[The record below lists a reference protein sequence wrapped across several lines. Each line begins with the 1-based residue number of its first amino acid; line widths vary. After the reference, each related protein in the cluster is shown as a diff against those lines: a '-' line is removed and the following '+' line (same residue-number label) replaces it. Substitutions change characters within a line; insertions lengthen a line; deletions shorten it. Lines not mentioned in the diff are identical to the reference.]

1 MLWWELAK
9 LYSKNFISFPIANY
23 ISRYTWSSLSF
34 SLSLSLSQS
43 IHSQEQGTDQFSRVN
58 CTACPNPNT
67 NNVSGFFFFFFFL
80 KFFIFNSFQNFPKN
94 WKLSHFYRRKPKK
107 IPKFSQF
114 FFLKMTKICWETT
127 TAMAFSSNWL
137 YLSRETLT
145 HERTQS
151 SFGCTFSGPECTQ
164 HPASAPCKMDGVD
177 GQKTLFHCIPLP

>member
-23 ISRYTWSSLSF
+23 ISRYTWSSLSLSQ
-34 SLSLSLSQS
+34 SLSLS

-67 NNVSGFFFFFFFL
+67 NTVSGFFFFFFFFSI
-80 KFFIFNSFQNFPKN
+80 FFQKIENLVIFTEEN
-94 WKLSHFYRRKPKK
+94 PKK
-107 IPKFSQF
+107 FQKFSQF
-114 FFLKMTKICWETT
+114 VFLKMTKICWETT
-127 TAMAFSSNWL
+127 TAMAFSFNWL

-145 HERTQS
+145 PERTQS

-164 HPASAPCKMDGVD
+164 HPASAPCRMDGVD
-177 GQKTLFHCIPLP
+177 GQKTLFHCIPLS